1 MTIQPIGSA
10 GVALYLTPADLRE
23 HGLTPA
29 GLTLER
35 AADLARSAFRQSG
48 MEPEGPLE
56 IEAYPG
62 ACGVLVFA
70 RVHMPPRA
78 WFSFGSLAAA
88 AAAARTLPAPPP
100 DAALLWW
107 DGRWWLSLAAEE
119 RGAAARL
126 SEFGRCETARPW
138 LEASLAEHGRP
149 VWERDA
155 LARLLTYFPA

>member
-10 GVALYLTPADLRE
+10 GVALY
-23 HGLTPA
+23 LTPA

-70 RVHMPPRA
+70 RVHMQPRA
-78 WFSFGSLAAA
+78 WFSFGSLDAA

-107 DGRWWLSLAAEE
+107 DGRWWLSLGGEE
-119 RGAAARL
+119 EGAAARL
-126 SEFGRCETARPW
+126 AEFGR
-138 LEASLAEHGRP
+138 AEEPPVGRSRP

-155 LARLLTYFPA
+155 LAQVLTYYPV